1 MTRVSGGRLVSRHY
15 WAFDHGMMGVAAS
28 YEIIIPGRIA
38 TAPNDPDFLT
48 ALAGRPIIPPADPDL
63 RPAS

>member
-1 MTRVSGGRLVSRHY
+1 
-15 WAFDHGMMGVAAS
+15 MMGVAAS